1 MNPSVPATHVRHQ
14 HGPHDPADQQRWAI
28 ELSGVVKKFT
38 ALRGSRLA
46 LDGLDL
52 HVPMSGV
59 HGFLGRNG
67 SGKSTT
73 IRALV
78 GLTRI
83 DSGSMRIFGRPVP
96 EQLPEV
102 IEQVGAI
109 VERPRF
115 VPEFSARRNLLLL
128 ATASGTPRHRVEQV
142 LAETGLAERA
152 DDRCK
157 TYSLGMKQR
166 LAISATLLKDPQLL
180 IFDEP
185 TNGLDPEG
193 IADVRAMVRRLGR
206 SGRAVLVSSH
216 LLAEIEQVA
225 DTVSVI
231 NAGRLVAEGPLSSLL
246 SGDTTVEVVVAE
258 PFLAADVLR
267 GGGWQVEHDS
277 DRLLVSGSGRPE
289 QISQLLA
296 EHRLYPSH
304 LGRTRAGLED
314 AYLRLTGAAPDH
326 RGGQVA

>member
-1 MNPSVPATHVRHQ
+1 M
-14 HGPHDPADQQRWAI
+14 
-28 ELSGVVKKFT
+28 VKKFHT
-38 ALRGSRLA
+38 LRGSRLA
-46 LDGLDL
+46 LDELSL

-73 IRALV
+73 VRALV

-83 DSGSMRIFGRPVP
+83 DSGSIRIFGRPIP
-96 EQLPEV
+96 QQLPEV
-102 IEQVGAI
+102 IDQVGAI

-115 VPEFSARRNLLLL
+115 VPEFSGRRNLQLL
-128 ATASGTPRHRVEQV
+128 ATASRTPTHRVDQV
-142 LAETGLAERA
+142 LAETGLDERA
-152 DDRCK
+152 GDRFK

-166 LAISATLLKDPQLL
+166 LAIAATLLKDPQLL

-193 IADVRAMVRRLGR
+193 IADVRSMIRRLGR

-246 SGDTTVEVVVAE
+246 SGDTTVDVVVDQ
-258 PFLAADVLR
+258 PFHAADVLR
-267 GGGWQVEHDS
+267 AAGWHVEHDS
-277 DRLLVSGSGRPE
+277 EHLLVTGTGRPE
-289 QISQLLA
+289 EITRLLA
-296 EHRLYPSH
+296 GQGLYPSS
-304 LGRTRAGLED
+304 LGRTRAGLEQ
-314 AYLRLTGAAPDH
+314 AYLRLTGATRSADDG
-326 RGGQVA
+326 RKIA

>member
-1 MNPSVPATHVRHQ
+1 M
-14 HGPHDPADQQRWAI
+14 
-28 ELSGVVKKFT
+28 SGVVKKFT
-38 ALRGSRLA
+38 GLRGSRLA
-46 LDGLDL
+46 LDRLSL

-83 DSGSMRIFGRPVP
+83 DAGSITIFDHPVP
-96 EQLPEV
+96 ARLPEV
-102 IEQVGAI
+102 IDQVGAI

-115 VPEFSARRNLLLL
+115 VPEFTGRRNLQLL
-128 ATASGTPRHRVEQV
+128 ATASRTPPERVELV

-152 DDRCK
+152 GDRFK
-157 TYSLGMKQR
+157 AYSLGMKQR
-166 LAISATLLKDPQLL
+166 LAIAATLLKDPQLL

-193 IADVRAMVRRLGR
+193 IADVRQMIRRLGQA
-206 SGRAVLVSSH
+206 GRAVLVSSH

-231 NAGRLVAEGPLSSLL
+231 NAGQLVAEGALTDLL
-246 SGDTTVEVVVAE
+246 SGDSTVEVVVEQPFAAAE
-258 PFLAADVLR
+258 ILR
-267 GGGWQVEHDS
+267 AEGWQVDHRSE
-277 DRLLVSGSGRPE
+277 RLLITGAGRPE
-289 QISQLLA
+289 QIARLLA
-296 EHRLYPSH
+296 AHDLYPAS
-304 LGRTRAGLED
+304 LGRTRDGLEQ
-314 AYLRLTGAAPDH
+314 AYLRLTGSAARHVTAASPDSFH
-326 RGGQVA
+326 RPGTTGHENRKIA